1 MNLLYR
7 RTQLHRPGFFVSAI
21 YTTAQVFAT
30 KNLMKNFKHV
40 DSEARMSACD
50 METPAASKV
59 SLTIQK

>member
-30 KNLMKNFKHV
+30 KNLMKKFKHV
-40 DSEARMSACD
+40 VKHECLRV
-50 METPAASKV
+50 TWKRRLP
-59 SLTIQK
+59 QKFP